1 MVIQIET
8 LLDQLFDFRSQSGVV
23 ISNLLTEQGND
34 DVSLMLPEYVT
45 LSYEMIAYA
54 SEEIVDTVLECKL
67 LSLTHLDGDPL
78 EDNIYT
84 VEQDLGRLVH

>member
-45 LSYEMIAYA
+45 LSDEMIAYT
-54 SEEIVDTVLECKL
+54 SEEIVDTVLEGKL

>member
-1 MVIQIET
+1 MVIQFET

-45 LSYEMIAYA
+45 LSNEMIAYA
-54 SEEIVDTVLECKL
+54 SEEIVDTVLEGKL
-67 LSLTHLDGDPL
+67 LSLTHLDGNPL